1 MFFSLLHFGKYSIG
15 GKGQQDMLV
24 ISRIFSV
31 FADILSTLLLI
42 CLAKGWTVVAAK
54 LSIMGRVKIAIY
66 STTYIAV
73 GIGAILTFYT
83 FLEQEVVAFFYS
95 SAPGVTIIILRIVA
109 CFWFYYS
116 VHITRRK
123 FNTKV
128 RGFSARHYDTS

>member
-1 MFFSLLHFGKYSIG
+1 
-15 GKGQQDMLV
+15 MLV